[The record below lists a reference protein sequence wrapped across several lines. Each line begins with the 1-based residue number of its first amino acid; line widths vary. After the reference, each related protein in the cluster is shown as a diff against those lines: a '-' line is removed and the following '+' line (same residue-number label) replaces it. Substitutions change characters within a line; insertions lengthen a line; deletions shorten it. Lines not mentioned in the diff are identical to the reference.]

1 MNIRFYYIASI
12 TKLILWLFIVLITY
26 TSISI
31 YEDPVIWIS
40 LWFIWVFITVRWLS
54 FFLFL
59 QWQKIFRKI
68 DKERMVKDS
77 YKLSLLFGIYCVI
90 NILLL
95 ILWKWSKLL
104 WFILLAGFIVI
115 QILLFENK
123 NDKKDS

>member
-12 TKLILWLFIVLITY
+12 TKLILWLFIILITY